1 MNKKDKEKD
10 KINKK
15 EKNKRSKEN
24 KKKLKEIEKQYNE
37 DSYGFDRLMKI
48 FIGVVGALLIFYLI
62 FAFFHGEL
70 FHKSNKEKET
80 IQNIEILAG
89 STFTKQDGEYY
100 VLFYDFNGDNSKL
113 CDGIYNV
120 YNNSGK
126 ELKMYKVNLG
136 SGLNKNYIATSAEM
150 VNTESAENLKVLD
163 ATLIKV
169 TNGTASLVV
178 SGKDK
183 LVDYEDTLLK

>member
-1 MNKKDKEKD
+1 MNKKDKEKE
-10 KINKK
+10 KNNKK
-15 EKNKRSKEN
+15 EKNKRAKEN

-37 DSYGFDRLMKI
+37 ETYGFDRLIKI
-48 FIGVVGALLIFYLI
+48 LLGVVGALVIFYLI

-70 FHKSNKEKET
+70 FHKSEKEKET

-89 STFTKQDGEYY
+89 SAFTKQDGEYY
-100 VLFYDFNGDNSKL
+100 VLFYDFNGDNNKL

-120 YNNSGK
+120 YNNNGK

-136 SGLNKNYIATSAEM
+136 SGLNANYVATSEEM
-150 VNTESAENLKVLD
+150 VNTESAETLKVLD
-163 ATLIKV
+163 ATLIKI
-169 TNGTASLVV
+169 TDGKASLVV